1 MKALLITGITGLIG
15 KAVLRKILS
24 SIPDYSV
31 TALVRPNTALSRFQ
45 EFANQ
50 IEIVP
55 LDLTDT
61 SGIRDFLKTRE
72 FETILHIGAL
82 RGGRKFSHTDYYK
95 ANVHST
101 EQFIEYCL
109 PRGSRLLFCSSVG
122 VYGAIPEELPANS
135 ETQFNGDNYY
145 HYTKIQAEKM
155 LNQQALRG
163 LKMATLRPSIVY
175 GKGDYGFPWQLVK
188 MIDHYRFPL
197 INKRIWIHLCNIETI
212 SDAFLWLLTHDYP
225 NALTLNIADRESVQL
240 KDLVNFISRQLRKK
254 NYPPILSFDRKVF
267 ALGELISQKLKNEL
281 WTSRFQLISKSWIYD
296 VRDAYELMGLPQR
309 FTIPDIQVT
318 IKDYLEGKK

>member
-82 RGGRKFSHTDYYK
+82 RGGRKFKKD
-95 ANVHST
+95 
-101 EQFIEYCL
+101 EYL
-109 PRGSRLLFCSSVG
+109 
-122 VYGAIPEELPANS
+122 
-135 ETQFNGDNYY
+135 
-145 HYTKIQAEKM
+145 
-155 LNQQALRG
+155 
-163 LKMATLRPSIVY
+163 
-175 GKGDYGFPWQLVK
+175 
-188 MIDHYRFPL
+188 
-197 INKRIWIHLCNIETI
+197 
-212 SDAFLWLLTHDYP
+212 
-225 NALTLNIADRESVQL
+225 
-240 KDLVNFISRQLRKK
+240 
-254 NYPPILSFDRKVF
+254 
-267 ALGELISQKLKNEL
+267 
-281 WTSRFQLISKSWIYD
+281 
-296 VRDAYELMGLPQR
+296 
-309 FTIPDIQVT
+309 
-318 IKDYLEGKK
+318 